1 MWSIPAPDAHEHSQ
15 SVVDFQGVSARYA
28 DGPDVLTHVDMHLA
42 RGSFHVLIGPS
53 GAGKTTLLKLLYLAH
68 RPHQGE
74 ARIFGQPIMSMSR
87 TAKAALRRRI
97 GVVFQD
103 YRLLDHLTAL
113 ENAGLPLRLQGQHS
127 DHYGEDVMEL
137 LTWVG
142 LAARMDA
149 YPPTLS
155 GGEKQRLAIARAV
168 VAKPDLIIA
177 DEPTGS
183 VDPDMG
189 ARIMRLFVELN
200 KLGVTVLIA
209 THDMD
214 LARRYGATIWQL
226 QNGQLHQVAHGAKG
240 SGHWTMGTPHA
251 P

>member
-1 MWSIPAPDAHEHSQ
+1 MWSIPAPDTQDNTQ
-15 SVVDFQGVSARYA
+15 SVVDFQGVAARYTA
-28 DGPDVLTHVDMHLA
+28 GPEVLTHIDMRLA

-53 GAGKTTLLKLLYLAH
+53 GAGKTTLLKLLYLSH
-68 RPHQGE
+68 RPHRGE
-74 ARIFGQPIMSMSR
+74 ARIFGQPIMTMGR
-87 TAKAALRRRI
+87 AAKTALRRRI

-113 ENAGLPLRLQGQHS
+113 ENAGLPLRLQGQHI
-127 DHYGEDVMEL
+127 DDYGEDVMEL

-142 LAARMDA
+142 LANRMDA

-183 VDPDMG
+183 VDPEMG

-200 KLGVTVLIA
+200 KLGVTILIA

-226 QNGQLHQVAHGAKG
+226 QNGHLQQVAHGAKG
-240 SGHWTMGTPHA
+240 SGQWTMGAPHA

>member
-1 MWSIPAPDAHEHSQ
+1 MWITPHHTIPDPTAP
-15 SVVDFQGVSARYA
+15 VVDFQGVCARYGA
-28 DGPDVLTHVDMHLA
+28 GPNVLQGVDMCLQ
-42 RGSFHVLIGPS
+42 RGAFHVLIGPS
-53 GAGKTTLLKLLYLAH
+53 GAGKTTLLKTLYLAH
-68 RPHQGE
+68 PPHLGT
-74 ARIFGQPIMSMSR
+74 ARLFGHDVNGLSR
-87 TAKAALRRRI
+87 AGKTALRRRI

-113 ENAGLPLRLQGQHS
+113 ENAALPLRLQGLHP
-127 DHYGEDVMEL
+127 DDYAEDVMEL

-142 LAARMDA
+142 LSARIDA
-149 YPPTLS
+149 HPPTLS

-183 VDPDMG
+183 VDPEMG

-214 LARRYGATIWQL
+214 LARRYGASTWQL
-226 QNGQLHQVAHGAKG
+226 RDGQLALTGHGAN
-240 SGHWTMGTPHA
+240 GHGHQGGGHGR
-251 P
+251 